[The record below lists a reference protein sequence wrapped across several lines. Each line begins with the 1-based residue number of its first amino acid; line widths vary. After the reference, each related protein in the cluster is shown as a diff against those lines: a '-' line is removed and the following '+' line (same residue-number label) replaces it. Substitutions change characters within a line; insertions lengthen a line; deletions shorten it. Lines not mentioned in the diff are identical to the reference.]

1 MFKNISSSTQKY
13 PIFLLD
19 DNSYSIYDIYK
30 IDENSETVET
40 RKFAVWNPFQ
50 GLSIAEE
57 NIWKRR
63 SNLKG
68 HHLR

>member
-1 MFKNISSSTQKY
+1 MFKNMSSSTHKY
-13 PIFLLD
+13 AMFILD
-19 DNSYSIYDIYK
+19 ASSYSIYDIYK
-30 IDENSETVET
+30 IDENSQTVET

-50 GLSIAEE
+50 GLSITED